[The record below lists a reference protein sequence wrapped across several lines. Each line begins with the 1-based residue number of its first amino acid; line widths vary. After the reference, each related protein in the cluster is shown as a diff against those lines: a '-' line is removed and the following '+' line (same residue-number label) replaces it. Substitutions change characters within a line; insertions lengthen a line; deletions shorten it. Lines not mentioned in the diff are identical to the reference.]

1 MRFPVSDSLLR
12 GRLVRNFG
20 KGMSLFETKDL
31 FYLLQV
37 YLKNTKKKLL
47 KNYLRLGGFS
57 ASVHA
62 VLRAFAV
69 QEFRCFL
76 LKYRSRLEEPN
87 VI

>member
-1 MRFPVSDSLLR
+1 MSDSLLR

-20 KGMSLFETKDL
+20 KGMSLFETKYL

-47 KNYLRLGGFS
+47 KNYLRVGDFS
-57 ASVHA
+57 ASVRA

-76 LKYRSRLEEPN
+76 IKYRSRLEEPN
-87 VI
+87 AF